1 LQLYLALF
9 LGLIPLPTK
18 IQEDLIPY
26 VRFAYSQAKDR
37 NRHRSDHMIQLPFWA
52 IVSFGAY
59 LLGKLGYNVMTFHD
73 VPEAHKELMAEIE
86 IARADLKKMGVEVD

>member
-1 LQLYLALF
+1 
-9 LGLIPLPTK
+9 LPTR

-26 VRFAYSQAKDR
+26 VRSIYLQAAFR
-37 NRHRSDHMIQLPFWA
+37 NRQCSDLIIQLPFTA
-52 IVSFGAY
+52 IISFGAY

>member
-1 LQLYLALF
+1 LAWSPCQQRFRRILF
-9 LGLIPLPTK
+9 PT
-18 IQEDLIPY
+18 Y
-26 VRFAYSQAKDR
+26 VSSTPEKKYKNQQNPDYR
-37 NRHRSDHMIQLPFWA
+37 IQLPFTA
-52 IVSFGAY
+52 IITFGAY

>member
-1 LQLYLALF
+1 
-9 LGLIPLPTK
+9 LPAK

-26 VRFAYSQAKDR
+26 VRSIHPQAETR
-37 NRHRSDHMIQLPFWA
+37 NRQDPNYVSQLPFWA
-52 IVSFGAY
+52 IISFGAY

>member
-1 LQLYLALF
+1 MTRATQTISIFLLVSSLYLAFF
-9 LGLIPLPTK
+9 LGLIPLPAK

-26 VRFAYSQAKDR
+26 
-37 NRHRSDHMIQLPFWA
+37 LPFTA
-52 IVSFGAY
+52 IITFGAY

>member
-1 LQLYLALF
+1 MYASST
-9 LGLIPLPTK
+9 PEK
-18 IQEDLIPY
+18 KY
-26 VRFAYSQAKDR
+26 
-37 NRHRSDHMIQLPFWA
+37 RSRQNADYRIQLPFTA
-52 IVSFGAY
+52 IITFGAY

>member
-1 LQLYLALF
+1 
-9 LGLIPLPTK
+9 LPAK

-26 VRFAYSQAKDR
+26 VRSTPEKKHKDQQNADSR
-37 NRHRSDHMIQLPFWA
+37 FQLPFTA
-52 IVSFGAY
+52 IITFGAY

>member
-1 LQLYLALF
+1 M
-9 LGLIPLPTK
+9 IPLPAK

-26 VRFAYSQAKDR
+26 VRFIHSQAETR
-37 NRHRSDHMIQLPFWA
+37 NRQDPDHRIQLPFWA
-52 IVSFGAY
+52 IISFGAY

>member
-1 LQLYLALF
+1 
-9 LGLIPLPTK
+9 LPAK

-26 VRFAYSQAKDR
+26 VRSIHPQEKY
-37 NRHRSDHMIQLPFWA
+37 RSRQDPDNVFQLPFWA
-52 IVSFGAY
+52 IISFGAY